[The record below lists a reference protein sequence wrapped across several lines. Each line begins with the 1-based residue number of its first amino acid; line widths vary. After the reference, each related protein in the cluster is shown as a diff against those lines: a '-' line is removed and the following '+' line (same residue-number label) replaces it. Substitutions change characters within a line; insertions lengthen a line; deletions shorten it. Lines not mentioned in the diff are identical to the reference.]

1 MKPLTNF
8 DIDKMLENIPNYQG
22 AFSKDMIPK
31 LENCACV
38 VINLENFADGNGTHW
53 TCIYANEYFDS
64 FGLPPPDIIEN
75 ELRKLYND
83 DVWYNSSKLQMDTSI
98 LCGYYCVYYI
108 RERAKGRQ
116 AIDVLLD
123 FTQKPSR
130 QNEQMIV

>member
-1 MKPLTNF
+1 
-8 DIDKMLENIPNYQG
+8 MLENIPNYQG

-64 FGLPPPDIIEN
+64 LGLPPPDIIEN

-108 RERAKGRQ
+108 GERAKVRQ

-130 QNEQMIV
+130 QNEQIIV